1 MWLQLKINCTSKE
14 WKINS
19 QEHNLTNWIYLVYL
33 AKQGPLDLFNRLT
46 VALGWLIKHSTQ
58 YLQPI

>member
-1 MWLQLKINCTSKE
+1 M
-14 WKINS
+14 
-19 QEHNLTNWIYLVYL
+19 NWIYLVYL